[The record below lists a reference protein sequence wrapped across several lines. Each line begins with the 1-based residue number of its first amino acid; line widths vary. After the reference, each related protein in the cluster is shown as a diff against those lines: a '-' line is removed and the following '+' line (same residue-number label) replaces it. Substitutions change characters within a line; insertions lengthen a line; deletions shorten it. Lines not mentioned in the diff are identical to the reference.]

1 MGRNKDMEGLK
12 KKYGEESREDKKNRH
27 RKLFLPSVVSLS
39 VCIAMV
45 IVGYQYIDDCN
56 VDAATFLLL
65 GGGIVLATSALNVVA
80 YLTPC
85 EWDDRLADVVTPLSY
100 FAHFVVMIWGSVA
113 IFGVYSEV
121 VYAKNDE
128 YHENQVTDYY
138 CHPIPFKFAFG
149 SILGFVYH
157 LSYVANVL
165 FAAVQYF
172 LHFCHPNQ

>member
-1 MGRNKDMEGLK
+1 MGTFDQSGNRNMEGLK
-12 KKYGEESREDKKNRH
+12 NKYGEESREDKKNRH
-27 RKLFLPSVVSLS
+27 REFFFPSVVTFS

-45 IVGYQYIDDCN
+45 IVGYQYMDDCN

-85 EWDDRLADVVTPLSY
+85 EWDDRLADVLTPLSY
-100 FAHFVVMIWGSVA
+100 FAHFVIMIWGSVA

-121 VYAKNDE
+121 VYAKNNE
-128 YHENQVTDYY
+128 FTDYY

-149 SILGFVYH
+149 
-157 LSYVANVL
+157 
-165 FAAVQYF
+165 F
-172 LHFCHPNQ
+172 LIYSWI